1 VKTRARPGAIVVR
14 MRREQSAEA
23 RQDENLARHPLHAA
37 AHEAEHLREV
47 ADKGESPK
55 TPLIIAAT
63 VILFVAPIAATVMVL
78 AFTIAHF
85 A

>member
-1 VKTRARPGAIVVR
+1 VKTCAAPGAIVG
-14 MRREQSAEA
+14 MMESEQPASAP
-23 RQDENLARHPLHAA
+23 RDEDFVHHPLRSA

-47 ADKGESPK
+47 ADAGQSPK
-55 TPLIIAAT
+55 TPAIIAAA
-63 VILFVAPIAATVMVL
+63 VIAFVVPVAAAVMFL

>member
-1 VKTRARPGAIVVR
+1 VKTWARPGAIVVR
-14 MRREQSAEA
+14 MRREQSSGAG
-23 RQDENLARHPLHAA
+23 QDENLARHPLHAA

-55 TPLIIAAT
+55 TPAIIAAT
-63 VILFVAPIAATVMVL
+63 VILFVVPIAATVMLL

>member
-1 VKTRARPGAIVVR
+1 VKTWARPGAIVVR
-14 MRREQSAEA
+14 VRGEQSAEA
-23 RQDENLARHPLHAA
+23 RRDEDVVRHPLHAA

-47 ADKGESPK
+47 VDKGESPK
-55 TPLIIAAT
+55 TPLIIAGT
-63 VILFVAPIAATVMVL
+63 VIVFVAPIAATVMLL

>member
-1 VKTRARPGAIVVR
+1 VGRVE
-14 MRREQSAEA
+14 REQSTGAPP
-23 RQDENLARHPLHAA
+23 DENFVHHPLRTA

-47 ADKGESPK
+47 ADAGESPK
-55 TPLIIAAT
+55 TPAIIAAT
-63 VILFVAPIAATVMVL
+63 VIAVVAPVAATVMLL

>member
-1 VKTRARPGAIVVR
+1 VKTCVPPAAIVGE
-14 MRREQSAEA
+14 MEPEQSAGTPP
-23 RQDENLARHPLHAA
+23 DENFVHHPLRAA
-37 AHEAEHLREV
+37 EHEAAHLREV

-55 TPLIIAAT
+55 TPAIIAGT
-63 VILFVAPIAATVMVL
+63 VIAFVLPIAATIMLL

>member
-1 VKTRARPGAIVVR
+1 VKTCAGPGAIVGR
-14 MRREQSAEA
+14 MESEQSAGA
-23 RQDENLARHPLHAA
+23 PPDENFVHHPLRTA

-47 ADKGESPK
+47 ADAGESPK
-55 TPLIIAAT
+55 TPAIIAGT
-63 VILFVAPIAATVMVL
+63 VIVFVVPIAATIMLL

>member
-1 VKTRARPGAIVVR
+1 
-14 MRREQSAEA
+14 MHREQSADA
-23 RQDENLARHPLHAA
+23 GQDEQGNGFQHPLHAA

-55 TPLIIAAT
+55 TPLIIAGT
-63 VILFVAPIAATVMVL
+63 VIAFVAPIAATVMLL

>member
-1 VKTRARPGAIVVR
+1 
-14 MRREQSAEA
+14 MRSEQSAEA
-23 RQDENLARHPLHAA
+23 RRDENVVRHPLHAA

-55 TPLIIAAT
+55 TPAIIAAT
-63 VILFVAPIAATVMVL
+63 VILFVVPIAATVMLL

>member
-1 VKTRARPGAIVVR
+1 VQTCAGPGAIVGD
-14 MRREQSAEA
+14 MEREQSADTTA
-23 RQDENLARHPLHAA
+23 DDFVHHPLRAA
-37 AHEAEHLREV
+37 AHEAAHLREV

-55 TPLIIAAT
+55 TPAIIAAT
-63 VILFVAPIAATVMVL
+63 VIAFVVPLAATVMLL